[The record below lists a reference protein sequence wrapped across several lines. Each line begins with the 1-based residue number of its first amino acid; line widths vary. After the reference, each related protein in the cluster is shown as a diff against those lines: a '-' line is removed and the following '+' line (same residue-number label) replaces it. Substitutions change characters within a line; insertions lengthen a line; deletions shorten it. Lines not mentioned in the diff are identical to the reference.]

1 MLNNRMRALLPILL
15 LLLLVLPPLSA
26 GGEQE
31 APPEQEGSHGGDS
44 AAPAQADGT
53 APAETETGIPDSV
66 RSALQNA
73 GLQVL
78 DRRIPSEDFALTNL
92 AGEERNLSFF
102 AGQVVVLN
110 FWASWCGPCVA
121 EMPAMEALYR
131 DIGGDDF
138 TIIGVNVQEQGS
150 VARNFVEQNGITF
163 PILLDRSGSTARR
176 YGVRGLPTSYVIAP
190 DGTVIAAKIGYHE
203 WDTPEARA
211 LVEEVH
217 TEL

>member
-1 MLNNRMRALLPILL
+1 MLNNTVRALLPVLILF
-15 LLLLVLPPLSA
+15 LLVLPSLSA

-31 APPEQEGSHGGDS
+31 ASVEQEASTEE
-44 AAPAQADGT
+44 AAP
-53 APAETETGIPDSV
+53 EENHTEISDSL
-66 RSALQNA
+66 RSALQSA

-78 DRRIPSEDFALTNL
+78 DERVPSEDFALENL
-92 AGEERNLSFF
+92 AGEERSLSFF
-102 AGQVVVLN
+102 EGQVVVLN

-121 EMPAMEALYR
+121 EMPAMDALYQ
-131 DIGGDDF
+131 DIGGEDF

-190 DGTVIAAKIGYHE
+190 DGSVIAAKIGYHE

-211 LVEEVH
+211 LVEEIH
-217 TEL
+217 AEL